1 MILRKINAVLSLIC
15 TVLILDHAIF
25 LSIWML
31 TRGGVEKTE
40 TPLPW
45 ILVICMILHAVIS
58 ITLGILGHKNAEKIK
73 CNTYGKMNRQ
83 TIIQRI
89 SGILIIVLMA
99 FHIAGAINH
108 FQPKILHA
116 ILHPM
121 FFIVVLAHL
130 AVSSSKA
137 FITLGIGNARAI
149 KIIDITI
156 KVVCT
161 LTIVTCLVGF
171 YLCLFVGVGK

>member
-1 MILRKINAVLSLIC
+1 MFLRKLNAVFSLIC
-15 TVLILDHAIF
+15 TILILDHSIF
-25 LSIWML
+25 LSIWMV
-31 TRGGVEKTE
+31 TRGGIEKTE
-40 TPLPW
+40 NPLPR

-58 ITLGILGHKNAEKIK
+58 ITLGILGHKNAEKRK
-73 CNTYGKMNRQ
+73 CNTYAKENRQ

-89 SGILIIVLMA
+89 SGILIIILIV

-116 ILHPM
+116 IIHPV
-121 FFIVVLAHL
+121 FFIVVLAHV
-130 AVSSSKA
+130 AVSTSKA

-149 KIIDITI
+149 KIIDIVI
-156 KVVCT
+156 KVVCA
-161 LTIVTCLVGF
+161 LTIIACIVGF